1 MTMSSGVEILWTKM
15 TSIKVEMHN
24 LSVCSVV
31 TFCLFLF
38 SFGASE
44 AEWVELC
51 PHNSRSHSVCCW
63 SMCCYCTGS
72 VADSENQSRLYVYQW

>member
-1 MTMSSGVEILWTKM
+1 MEIHWTKM

-24 LSVCSVV
+24 LSVCSVFSCSNFV
-31 TFCLFLF
+31 Y
-38 SFGASE
+38 SFGASK
-44 AEWVELC
+44 AEWVEHC

-72 VADSENQSRLYVYQW
+72 VADSENQSWLYVYHW

>member
-1 MTMSSGVEILWTKM
+1 M
-15 TSIKVEMHN
+15 TSIKVVYIELRLFSRDKSRDAYN
-24 LSVCSVV
+24 LTSVV
-31 TFCLFLF
+31 TFLFLF

-63 SMCCYCTGS
+63 SMFCYFTGS
-72 VADSENQSRLYVYQW
+72 VADSENQS